1 MKKLF
6 RRGGRMRCIAAAAA
20 PVLFLLSA
28 FFLALF
34 WSPRPD
40 LYGGA
45 DFSRV
50 FVDRQGRVLRVCL
63 TKDEKYRIFTPLDA
77 MPAELREATLLYE
90 DRAFWSHPGVN
101 VPALARAAWSTLFGG
116 RRMGAS
122 TLTMQLARIV
132 GGIDSSHVP
141 GKLRQI
147 WRALVLERHY
157 SKREILEAYLN
168 LAPYGG
174 NIEGAGAAARIYF
187 SKEAAALS
195 LPEVMALALVPQHP
209 AARNPLS
216 GREGELAAARLRL
229 HTLWKEA
236 HPGTSDRLFAAAPL
250 RVRGPRDLPSEAPH
264 AVDSLLIALREQG
277 KAAPTQKNSGGR
289 GGSTEHDGR
298 REGVI
303 ATTIDLQVQHMVE
316 DALRRAVE
324 RGAHW
329 GMRNA
334 AALLVDW
341 RTAEIRALAGS
352 ADFYHAAISGQVDG
366 TSARRSPGSTLKPF
380 IYALALEQGLIHP
393 ATILADTPKVFRG
406 YEPEN
411 ADGAFRGPLRADE
424 ALRASRNIPAIW
436 LAERLR
442 APGLYGFL
450 QNAGVRFDHGAEHYG
465 LALVLGGAETS
476 MRELAGLYAMLPNLG
491 YWREP
496 SLLPS
501 APDAAG
507 AAEAGRQLLSPEAA
521 WVTLAMLRQPW
532 LSGLGGAGFGDIP
545 CAWKTGTSS
554 GLRDAWTAGVFGPYA
569 LVVWVGNFDNSS
581 NPGFSG
587 LHAAAPVFFDIA
599 RGLARRERL
608 RDIALSPAY
617 AEKNGL
623 NVRLVELCA
632 PTGDVRLALC
642 GERPRASAWFIPG
655 VSPIRDS
662 GILREILVDTR
673 SGLRQCRE
681 IPGVTERR
689 VWEFWPADMREL
701 FRRAGVRKA
710 APPPFAP
717 ECGEGGAP
725 GRAPAI
731 VSPRA
736 GVTYARR
743 LKEDFNIPLIAQS
756 EEDAEKLFWFDGR
769 EFVGA
774 GKADGEL
781 AWSPAPGRH
790 VLRVVD
796 NLGRTAE
803 LVVEVESVL

>member
-1 MKKLF
+1 MGILF
-6 RRGGRMRCIAAAAA
+6 RSGRRARRAA
-20 PVLFLLSA
+20 PAALLCLGLCLA
-28 FFLALF
+28 FWLAAWLAL
-34 WSPRPD
+34 SLSSRPD

-50 FVDRQGRVLRVCL
+50 FTDREGRVLRVCL
-63 TKDEKYRIFTPLDA
+63 TRDEKYRIFTPLDA
-77 MPAELREATLLYE
+77 MPAELREAALLYE
-90 DRAFWSHPGVN
+90 DRAFWSHSGVN
-101 VPALARAAWSTLFGG
+101 IPALARAAWHTLFGG

-122 TLTMQLARIV
+122 TLTMQLARIA

-147 WRALVLERHY
+147 WRALTLERHY

-174 NIEGAGAAARIYF
+174 NIEGVGAAARVYF
-187 SKEAAALS
+187 SKEAGALS
-195 LPEVMALALVPQHP
+195 LPEIMALTLVPQHP

-229 HTLWKEA
+229 HALWREA
-236 HPGTSDRLFAAAPL
+236 HPGTDDGPFAGAPL

-264 AVDSLLIALREQG
+264 AVDSLLRE
-277 KAAPTQKNSGGR
+277 AREPHERR
-289 GGSTEHDGR
+289 GGE
-298 REGVI
+298 I
-303 ATTIDLQVQHMVE
+303 ATTIDLNLQHLVE
-316 DALRRAVE
+316 GEIRRAVE
-324 RGAHW
+324 RGGQW

-334 AALLVDW
+334 AVLLVDW
-341 RTAEIRALAGS
+341 RVAEIRALAGS
-352 ADFYHAAISGQVDG
+352 ADFFSAAISGQVDG

-380 IYALALEQGLIHP
+380 VYALALEQGLIHP
-393 ATILADTPKVFRG
+393 ASILADTPKVFRG

-411 ADGAFRGPLRADE
+411 ADGAFRGPLSAGE

-450 QNAGVRFDHGAEHYG
+450 QSAGVRFEHGADHYG
-465 LALVLGGAETS
+465 LALVLGGAEAS

-491 YWREP
+491 LWREP
-496 SLLPS
+496 GLLPGS
-501 APDAAG
+501 AG
-507 AAEAGRQLLSPEAA
+507 TGRPLLSPEAA
-521 WVTLAMLRQPW
+521 WVTLTMLRQPW
-532 LSGLGGAGFGDIP
+532 LSGLGGSGFGDIP

-554 GLRDAWTAGVFGPYA
+554 GLRDAWTAGVFGPYV
-569 LVVWVGNFDNSS
+569 LVVWVGNFDNFS
-581 NPGFSG
+581 NPGFTG
-587 LHAAAPVFFDIA
+587 LHAAAPLFFDIA
-599 RGLARRERL
+599 RALTRRERL

-617 AEKNGL
+617 AAEHGL
-623 NVRLVELCA
+623 NVRRVEVCA
-632 PTGDVRLALC
+632 PTGDVGEARLKLC
-642 GERPRASAWFIPG
+642 GERPRVSAWFIPG

-662 GILREILVDTR
+662 GILREILVDAR

-689 VWEFWPADMREL
+689 VWEFWPADMRDL

-717 ECGEGGAP
+717 ECGAGGAP

-743 LKEDFNIPLIAQS
+743 LQGEFSVPLIART

-774 GKADGEL
+774 GGTDEEL
-781 AWSPAPGRH
+781 KWSPAPGRH

-796 NLGRTAE
+796 DLGRTTE
-803 LVVEVESVL
+803 LTVEVESVP

>member
-20 PVLFLLSA
+20 PALLLPA
-28 FFLALF
+28 VFFFALF

-50 FVDRQGRVLRVCL
+50 CVDREGRVLRVCL
-63 TKDEKYRIFTPLDA
+63 TRDEKYRIFTPLDA
-77 MPAELREATLLYE
+77 MSAELREATLLYE
-90 DRAFWSHPGVN
+90 DRAFWSHSGVSL
-101 VPALARAAWSTLFGG
+101 PALVRAAWSTLSGE

-122 TLTMQLARIV
+122 TLTMQVARMT
-132 GGIDSSHVP
+132 GDIDSSRIP

-209 AARNPLS
+209 AARSPLS
-216 GREGELAAARLRL
+216 GRKEELDAARRRL
-229 HTLWKEA
+229 HALWSEA
-236 HPGTSDRLFAAAPL
+236 HPGAGGRLFAESPL

-264 AVDSLLIALREQG
+264 AVDSLLNGPDAVPTE
-277 KAAPTQKNSGGR
+277 AA
-289 GGSTEHDGR
+289 DGR
-298 REGVI
+298 NGVI
-303 ATTIDLQVQHMVE
+303 VTTLDLNIQHMVE
-316 DALRRAVE
+316 DALRRGVE
-324 RGAHW
+324 RGGRW

-352 ADFYHAAISGQVDG
+352 ADFGNAAISGQVDG
-366 TSARRSPGSTLKPF
+366 TSARRSPGSALKPF
-380 IYALALEQGLIHP
+380 VYALALEQGLIHP
-393 ATILADTPKVFRG
+393 ATILADTPRVFRG

-442 APGLYGFL
+442 APGLHGFL
-450 QNAGVRFDHGAEHYG
+450 RDAGVRFEHGADHYG
-465 LALVLGGAETS
+465 LALVLGGAETT
-476 MRELAGLYAMLPNLG
+476 MRELAGLYAMLPGLG
-491 YWREP
+491 RWRKP
-496 SLLPS
+496 SLLPAS
-501 APDAAG
+501 DG
-507 AAEAGRQLLSPEAA
+507 SGGRDLLSPEAA
-521 WVTLAMLRQPW
+521 WVTLGMLRQPW

-554 GLRDAWTAGVFGPYA
+554 GLRDAWTAGVFGPYV

-581 NPGFSG
+581 NPGFTG
-587 LHAAAPVFFDIA
+587 LHAAAPLFFDIA
-599 RGLARRERL
+599 RGLVRREGL
-608 RDIALSPAY
+608 RDIALSPSY

-623 NVRLVELCA
+623 NVRRVQVCA

-642 GERPRASAWFIPG
+642 GERPRASCWFIPG

-662 GILREILVDTR
+662 GILREIVVDTR
-673 SGLRQCRE
+673 SGLRQCRD
-681 IPGVTERR
+681 IPGVTERQ

-717 ECGEGGAP
+717 ECGAGGAP
-725 GRAPAI
+725 GRPPAI

-736 GVTYARR
+736 GVAYARR
-743 LKEDFNIPLIAQS
+743 VKENLSIPLIARAD
-756 EEDAEKLFWFDGR
+756 EDAEKLFWFDGR
-769 EFVGA
+769 EFLG
-774 GKADGEL
+774 ADGTGGEL
-781 AWSPAPGRH
+781 TWNPSPGRH

-803 LVVEVESVL
+803 LAVEVESVP